1 MTQVRPFT
9 LIIPAH
15 NEEAVIA
22 RCLAT
27 ATDSMAPGDPM
38 EVIVAANGCTDGTVA
53 IAKASAPS
61 AQVLALPEGSKTGAI
76 NAALRIASHAPV
88 IILDADVECNHTS
101 LAALADALHAPGVMT
116 AAPAIR
122 LNLDRCNWFVKAY
135 YRAWAQQPY
144 AKAGKG
150 GAGCYG
156 LSRAAIDQ
164 IGEFPPIIGDDIWI
178 HTRFADDTKRMIT
191 QTPLGDPVFSIVR
204 PPRTASQQIKVEAR
218 RQIGNSEVRQ
228 NHPSSF
234 MTSLA
239 GQQGLSVALRS
250 GASPI
255 DLAVFYSMKVLARL
269 QARLDAWRGR
279 GASWTRDLTSR
290 QA

>member
-15 NEEAVIA
+15 NEETVIA

-27 ATDSMAPGDPM
+27 AIDGMARRDKM
-38 EVIVAANGCTDGTVA
+38 EIIVAANGCTDDTVA
-53 IAKASAPS
+53 IARESAPE
-61 AQVLALPEGSKTGAI
+61 AQILDLSEGSKTGAI
-76 NAALRIASHAPV
+76 NAALRIAKHAPA
-88 IILDADVECNHTS
+88 IILDADVECRFVS
-101 LAALADALHAPGVMT
+101 LAALAEALDKPGVMT

-122 LNLDRCNWFVKAY
+122 LNLDRCNWFVRAY
-135 YRAWAQQPY
+135 YRAWAEQPY

-156 LSRAAIDQ
+156 LSREAIDQ
-164 IGEFPPIIGDDIWI
+164 IGEFPSIIGDDIWI
-178 HTRFADDTKRMIT
+178 HTRFADDAKRMVSET
-191 QTPLGDPVFSIVR
+191 SDGTPVYSIVR
-204 PPRTASQQIKVEAR
+204 PPRTATQQIKVEAR
-218 RQIGNSEVRQ
+218 RQLGNREVRQ
-228 NHPSSF
+228 KYPSPH
-234 MTSLA
+234 MTNLA

-255 DLAVFYSMKVLARL
+255 NLIVFYAMKVLARL
-269 QARLDAWRGR
+269 EARLNAWRGR
-279 GASWTRDLTSR
+279 GAMWTRDLTSR